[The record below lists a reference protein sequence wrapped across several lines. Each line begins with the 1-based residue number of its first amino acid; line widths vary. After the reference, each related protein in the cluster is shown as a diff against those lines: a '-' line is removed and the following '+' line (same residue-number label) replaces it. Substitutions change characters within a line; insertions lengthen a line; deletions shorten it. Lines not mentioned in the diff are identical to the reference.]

1 MLNKSVNWGLII
13 KIAGFLLGISLLY
26 GLLSNIEL
34 DKTFE
39 LISSIGAKVFLIF
52 IPFFFVS
59 FFDTLGWKLAF
70 PNKERH
76 IPLLKLLNIR
86 VITEALLM
94 SLPAGIAVSEAMKP
108 VLLKRNLGVPTSEG
122 VASIAL
128 KKMLL
133 GVAQGVYIALSAIVG
148 FTLLKQS
155 SEFLLGFNGLQWGIL
170 ALGLS
175 MLVIFGF
182 ATYILV
188 NGDVAQRF
196 HGVLVKI
203 PIHFLRDWLLKTEEK
218 FLEIDESLKKFHGFG
233 APKTGLSI
241 LSYFTGWLSETLDT
255 FVILWVLGV
264 DISYTEVLAFETILS
279 FIRSVVFFVPAG
291 LGVQDLGYVAF
302 FSAFG
307 IPDPLIVGGAF
318 VLLKRFKEI
327 CWIGLGYIT
336 LFISGIRFKEI
347 AEQTT

>member
-1 MLNKSVNWGLII
+1 MSKKTANWGLIA
-13 KIAGFLLGISLLY
+13 KVAGVLFGITVLY
-26 GLLSNIEL
+26 ALLSKIEL

-39 LISSIGAKVFLIF
+39 LISGIGSKVFLIF

-70 PNKERH
+70 PNKERR
-76 IPLLKLLNIR
+76 IPLFKLLSIR
-86 VITEALLM
+86 FITEALLM

-108 VLLKRNLGVPTSEG
+108 VLLKRKLSVPTPEG

-133 GVAQGVYIALSAIVG
+133 GVAQGMYIGLSAVIG
-148 FTLLKQS
+148 FELLKKS
-155 SEFLLGFNGLQWGIL
+155 SVFLLGFSGLPY
-170 ALGLS
+170 ASFSLGLS
-175 MLVIFGF
+175 MFLVFGF

-188 NGDVAQRF
+188 HGGVAQRF

-203 PIHFLRDWLLKTEEK
+203 PMTVIRDWLLKTEEK
-218 FLEIDESLKKFHGFG
+218 FSDIDNSLKKFKRIG
-233 APKTGLSI
+233 PKKTSTSI
-241 LSYFTGWLSETLDT
+241 LSFFLGWLSETLDA

-279 FIRSVVFFVPAG
+279 FIRSVVFIVPAG
-291 LGVQDLGYVAF
+291 LGIQDIGYVAF
-302 FSAFG
+302 FTALG

-318 VLLKRFKEI
+318 VLLKRFKEL
-327 CWIGLGYIT
+327 CWISLGYIT
-336 LFISGIRFKEI
+336 LFISGIRIKEI
-347 AEQTT
+347 AAQTT